1 MGALTSEHAPGRRC
15 IEKGAVDKPIL
26 LPHKFH
32 DELERV
38 CSETQNHSL
47 RHSEFGVLMKSLQEV
62 RGVGVGVII
71 KVCMEVAE
79 RLDDATYNCLIIM
92 S

>member
-62 RGVGVGVII
+62 RGVGVGFSII
-71 KVCMEVAE
+71 VCVEVAE
-79 RLDDATYNCLIIM
+79 RLEDERYNRFIIL